1 MKLTA
6 SDLYEFNII
15 DTIIKEP
22 VGGAEKDLPKV
33 SDNIKKE
40 ILKALTEL
48 ENKKEEELIEERYQ
62 KFRKIGN
69 YIQK

>member
-1 MKLTA
+1 M
-6 SDLYEFNII
+6 
-15 DTIIKEP
+15 TI
-22 VGGAEKDLPKV
+22 VFKV

-40 ILKALTEL
+40 ILNALTEL